1 MNGFLYSLALQWK
14 LDIRSKSLLV
24 TFYIVPLIFFLIM
37 GGIFTSVI
45 PEMGS
50 TLIQSMIVMS
60 VSMGAFLGLP
70 PSLVE
75 IYGSDIKKIYNANG
89 VPIYLGLVTILLSAF
104 VHLMMT
110 CIVILLLAPIL
121 FKASLPTQL
130 PIFLLSLTIYIIVSL
145 SIGCILGLTLKN
157 QTKLTMLAQL
167 VFLPSIMLS
176 GIMFPISLLPDFL
189 QVIGHVF
196 PAYWGYRLMLENGF
210 SIENLWYMIFIF
222 CIAVMIGILLLN
234 KQKSE

>member
-24 TFYIVPLIFFLIM
+24 TYYIVPLIFFLLM

-45 PEMGS
+45 PDMES

-70 PSLVE
+70 PSLIE
-75 IYGSDIKKIYNANG
+75 TYGSDIKKIYKANG
-89 VPIYLGLVTILLSAF
+89 VPIHLGLVTMVLSAF
-104 VHLMMT
+104 IHLMIT
-110 CIVILLLAPIL
+110 CMVILLLAPIL
-121 FKASLPTQL
+121 FKANLPSQ
-130 PIFLLSLTIYIIVSL
+130 FLLFFLALAIYIFVSL
-145 SIGCILGLTLKN
+145 SIGSILGLTVNN
-157 QTKLTMLAQL
+157 QAKLTMIAQL

-196 PAYWGYRLMLENGF
+196 PAYWGYRLMLDKGLRLA
-210 SIENLWYMIFIF
+210 NLWYLILLT
-222 CIAVMIGILLLN
+222 CIAVITCILLMN